1 MSDKLM
7 QIKTGFRKV
16 FKLPIAKL
24 VQWFPGH
31 MQKGLLQIQAKLHKV
46 DCIIEIHDA
55 RIPLTGRNFRFR
67 DIIKLRPHVLL
78 LNKLDL
84 TDLENNAAKKD
95 NIVKT
100 LQQQGIDTVFFT
112 NLKYVHHEKFFLK
125 TILPVTQELISKR
138 PRYNREETEDFN
150 YLVIGVPNVG
160 KSTFI
165 NSLRSMQ
172 LQKKGKATTVGA
184 IAGITKSVL
193 SKIKVSVNP
202 NIYVID
208 SPGIMPPKF
217 DTLES
222 AMKLAA
228 CSCLPDHLVGEINI
242 ADYILF
248 WMNKHEHFHYVEH
261 FELEEASDDIINVL
275 KKIALKH
282 KAISRHRDVIT
293 NQSLPRQW
301 TGYQP
306 CFTEVPPTSTHV

>member
-1 MSDKLM
+1 
-7 QIKTGFRKV
+7 
-16 FKLPIAKL
+16 
-24 VQWFPGH
+24 

-55 RIPLTGRNFRFR
+55 RIPLTGRNVRFR

-100 LQQQGIDTVFFT
+100 LQQQ
-112 NLKYVHHEKFFLK
+112 
-125 TILPVTQELISKR
+125 VTQELISKR

-261 FELEEASDDIINVL
+261 FEVEEASDDIINVL

-282 KAISRHRDVIT
+282 KAISRHRDVVT
-293 NQSLPRQW
+293 NQYVYGPNLTLAAGLFISAFREGKL
-301 TGYQP
+301 GY
-306 CFTEVPPTSTHV
+306 HVLDDTD